1 MGVVLEL
8 KYTPS
13 DIYMKNIHFITTY
26 GLHLIFKRNYVD
38 TLDVFLPFSDI
49 QHKTLLFH
57 MTDKDLTLLTN
68 IPSQAHIHIK
78 CYWIKEK
85 KFC

>member
-26 GLHLIFKRNYVD
+26 GQHLISKKNFVD
-38 TLDVFLPFSDI
+38 TLDVFLPFLDI
-49 QHKTLLFH
+49 QHKTSLFH
-57 MTDKDLTLLTN
+57 MTDKDHTHLTN
-68 IPSQAHIHIK
+68 TPSQAHIHIK
-78 CYWIKEK
+78 CY
-85 KFC
+85 